1 VAASEEAEEYAQ
13 PSTVTPDT
21 GDTRS
26 ARDASDLGAAR
37 GAVTRRYRT
46 VGLILLSVVGAA
58 GVGWF
63 AGSQLSTPEQI
74 AADAAPPPASNVTA
88 AVERRSLAES
98 LITRGDARFDDPI
111 EVAFPS
117 GSTRGGDI
125 VTDAPERGASVEDG
139 DLLFELSGAPVLA
152 LEGDSPMYRD
162 LGPGDQGRD
171 VMQLEV
177 GLERLGYEP
186 GAVDGVY
193 DADTSAA
200 VRRWQ
205 EALGYATAGPSD
217 AAESEIEAARDAVE
231 SAERSLRDA
240 ERSVE
245 EAREAPSLLTLLEQ
259 ESAVDDARKR
269 AEEAETRAAD
279 DLAAAELTVAKDG
292 SALEIAEEMNR
303 RFVNGQGPPSLRVLV
318 EDRWDLEVL
327 AAAKTPSP
335 EASAR
340 VEGLEWVLAQVK
352 DAEVA
357 FDVADPDE
365 RWDAARVDLADIERR
380 ARDAFEVSDL
390 ALERARVDGAQT
402 VADAREAVTLAELRL
417 IALKNPS
424 ASEGLR
430 NSVDDAEE
438 RLAEAQAD
446 LGTLLREHDTGVRAA
461 HLVFFDSLPVRV
473 NSVSVE
479 DGDVPNGTLMTVSG
493 TQLVIETSIP
503 LSFAEVVQPGARAS
517 VDSANLGIDVG
528 GEVSFVADEPGTNGL
543 TAQQVYAEI
552 VPDEQ
557 PPGLLDASVRVVIPL
572 AESDGEVL
580 AVPVAA
586 LFTAADGSTQVRV
599 ERAGGAVEALEVT
612 VGLRADGFAEVTPVD
627 GELTEGDRVVVGA
640 G

>member
-1 VAASEEAEEYAQ
+1 MAVSGDVEEDANSSVSVANPVPVDS
-13 PSTVTPDT
+13 
-21 GDTRS
+21 
-26 ARDASDLGAAR
+26 SDLRTAR
-37 GAVTRRYRT
+37 GAVRRRYRT

-58 GVGWF
+58 GVGWS
-63 AGSQLSTPEQI
+63 AGSLLSTPEQI

-88 AVERRSLAES
+88 AVERRALAES

-111 EVAFPS
+111 DVAFPA
-117 GSTRGGDI
+117 GATQGGDI
-125 VTDAPERGASVEDG
+125 VTDAPERGVSVEDG

-162 LGPGDQGRD
+162 LGPGDRGRD
-171 VMQLEV
+171 VMQLEA

-186 GAVDGVY
+186 GDVDGVY

-205 EALGYATAGPSD
+205 AALGYATAGPSD

-231 SAERSLRDA
+231 SAERGLRDA

-245 EAREAPSLLTLLEQ
+245 EAREAPSLLSLLEQ
-259 ESAVDDARKR
+259 QSAVADARQR
-269 AEEAETRAAD
+269 VVDAEAKQAD
-279 DLAAAELTVAKDG
+279 DLAAAEVEVARERA
-292 SALEIAEEMNR
+292 ALEMAEEMNR
-303 RFVNGQGPPSLRVLV
+303 RFVDGVGPPPLRVLV
-318 EDRWDLEVL
+318 EDRRDRAVL
-327 AAAKTPSP
+327 AAAKKPSP
-335 EASAR
+335 EASAL
-340 VEGLEWVLAQVK
+340 VDGLEWVLARVQE
-352 DAEVA
+352 AEAA
-357 FDVADPDE
+357 FGVADPDE

-380 ARDAFEVSDL
+380 ARNAFDTAVL
-390 ALERARVDGAQT
+390 TLERATADGAQAI
-402 VADAREAVTLAELRL
+402 VDAREQVALAELRL

-424 ASEGLR
+424 ASDGLR
-430 NSVDDAEE
+430 NALDDAEE
-438 RLAEAQAD
+438 QLAEAQGD
-446 LGTLLREHDTGVRAA
+446 LGALLREHDSGVRAA
-461 HLVFFDSLPVRV
+461 QLVFFDSLPVRV
-473 NSVSVE
+473 NSVGVE
-479 DGDVPNGTLMTVSG
+479 DGDVPSGTLMTVSG
-493 TQLVIETSIP
+493 TQLVIETALP
-503 LSFAEVVQPGARAS
+503 LNFAEVVQPGTRAS

-572 AESDGEVL
+572 AETDGEVL

-586 LFTAADGSTQVRV
+586 LFTAPDGSTQVRV
-599 ERAGGAVEALEVT
+599 ERADGTVEALEVT
-612 VGLRADGFAEVTPVD
+612 VGLRADGFVEVTPVD